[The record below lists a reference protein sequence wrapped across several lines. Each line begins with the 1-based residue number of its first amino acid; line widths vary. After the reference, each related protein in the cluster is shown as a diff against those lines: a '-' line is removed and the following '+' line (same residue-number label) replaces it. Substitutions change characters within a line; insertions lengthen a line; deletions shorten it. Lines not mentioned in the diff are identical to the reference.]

1 MRVQTPFFASARLLS
16 SFVNVQMLVVLFW
29 LLCVLFVNISSHLL
43 GFVLFWFFLKLLF
56 ATLTRSIDASTDCLH
71 VFVLF
76 FYLLTILQLH
86 FPYKKNKEITL
97 ELYFFFVLL
106 CFPSVFFM
114 TVAQF
119 LLLCF
124 ECCFCFYLLLPR
136 RILVLPL
143 TTLWMLLD
151 FFCLFLIK
159 DTVNYFLTFLYSCS
173 WIVLL
178 CEFVNVCVL

>member
-1 MRVQTPFFASARLLS
+1 MRHWHGASMQVQIVYTCLCCFFI
-16 SFVNVQMLVVLFW
+16 
-29 LLCVLFVNISSHLL
+29 C
-43 GFVLFWFFLKLLF
+43 LLF
-56 ATLTRSIDASTDCLH
+56 CNCIFLT
-71 VFVLF
+71 
-76 FYLLTILQLH
+76 
-86 FPYKKNKEITL
+86 KNKEITL

-178 CEFVNVCVL
+178 CEFVDVCVVEDDHFMEKEEMWMKN